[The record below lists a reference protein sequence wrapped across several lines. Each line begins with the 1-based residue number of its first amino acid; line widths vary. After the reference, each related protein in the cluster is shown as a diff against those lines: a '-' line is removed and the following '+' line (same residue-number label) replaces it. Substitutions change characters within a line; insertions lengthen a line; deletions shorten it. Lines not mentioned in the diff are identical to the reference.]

1 MDMKRNLLTLAVA
14 ALTVA
19 SASAIPAKRITRTV
33 TQPDGTTVTV
43 TLTGDEWFHSF
54 VTSDGLT
61 VGFTPEGHVVY
72 ANTDGLTSVLAHDP
86 AARGGDEHTYVA
98 TQAARISYDAQRNA
112 SPKVLARRAEAAS
125 PRLKMSNS
133 KGRIKIEQEDSQV
146 PHKGVAHVPIIL
158 VEYTDIKFRDGAAA
172 AQTFEDFFM
181 GEESSARKYF
191 QDASL
196 GQYDPQ
202 FHIIGP
208 VTVSKNRS
216 YYGGYDYRGTDEKP
230 GTMVKEAIQL
240 ADPDT
245 DFSIFDND
253 GDGECDVVIVLYAGV
268 GQASSMVAQS
278 VWPCQWDLTSSR
290 DGAVYADGVRCNKFA
305 VFNELNGSN
314 QSQIDGIGTFC
325 HEFSHCLGLPDF
337 YETTYYYGYF
347 GMDGW
352 SLMDHGSYNND
363 GYTPIGYSAY
373 EKAFMG
379 WIDLIDGEK
388 NTQYNLPV
396 LNNPDD
402 PQTAAVVLTNAKDPD
417 EYFIFETRA
426 KQGWDAYMEDEGM
439 LITHVTY
446 SESAWSSNSVND
458 YALQRMTPVPA
469 DNKLTSATLS
479 GDLWPKSYATEFTN
493 TSVPAAKTNTGSYLS
508 QPVTEITRDPQTGAV
523 SFWVDRQPVPDI
535 PAPTPSEPVV
545 EETGS
550 FVASWSPVEV
560 EGTDVTYTLQVWPA
574 SEGLP
579 APQVWTDF
587 SSSLDGW
594 TLEGNYNLL
603 TSSITLGKADG
614 AGSLTSDEA
623 VTPEDGIVTVVAN
636 VKRYGSDSD
645 VVIQLALLDDAG
657 TQVAVEELD
666 VLDNKAPAYFSV
678 AFTGLDNDKSYN
690 VRVSNKGRS
699 KRVTLYSAMAFAGDY
714 SGSDDIDYK
723 NALDKALA
731 ANGDKA
737 PRAEEDTT
745 SGERITI
752 AGITDTSYKVTG
764 LASAVYRYRV
774 KAVPVDPEKG
784 KESFWSAVVEVDLA
798 TAGVATVGDGA
809 PSAAYVVVNGEVVAT
824 PGARLYTVSGTEI
837 PALAPG
843 RFRPSPGAYVL
854 VTPGLRPAKLIL

>member
-1 MDMKRNLLTLAVA
+1 MKRNLLTLAVA

-19 SASAIPAKRITRTV
+19 SANAIPAKRITRTV
-33 TQPDGTTVTV
+33 AQPDGTTVTV

-61 VGFTPEGHVVY
+61 VDFTPEGHAVY
-72 ANTDGLTSVLAHDP
+72 ADSDGLTSVFAHDP
-86 AARGGDEHTYVA
+86 AVRGAAEQAFVA
-98 TQAARISYDAQRNA
+98 KQAARISYDAQRKV
-112 SPKVLARRAEAAS
+112 SPKVLARQAEAAVV
-125 PRLKMSNS
+125 PGLKMSNAQ
-133 KGRIKIEQEDSQV
+133 GRIKIEQEDSQV

-172 AQTFEDFFM
+172 AQTFQDFFM

-208 VTVSKNRS
+208 VTVSEKRS
-216 YYGGYDYRGTDEKP
+216 YYGGYSYSGNDERP

-268 GQASSMVAQS
+268 GQASSGVAQS

-305 VFNELNGSN
+305 VFNELNGSY
-314 QSQIDGIGTFC
+314 QSRIDGIGTFC

-337 YETTYYYGYF
+337 YETTYNYGYF

-352 SLMDHGSYNND
+352 SLMDHGSYNDD

-379 WIDLIDGEK
+379 WIELIDGKK
-388 NTQYNLPV
+388 NTRYTLPV
-396 LNNPDD
+396 LNDPAD
-402 PQTAAVVLTNAKDPD
+402 PQTAAVVLTNAKDPN

-426 KQGWDAYMEDEGM
+426 KQGWDAYIEDEGM

-446 SESAWSSNSVND
+446 SRSAWSNNTVNN
-458 YALQRMTPVPA
+458 YSLQRMTPVPA
-469 DNKLTSATLS
+469 DNRLTSASLS

-523 SFWVDRQPVPDI
+523 SFWVDRQPEPDV
-535 PAPTPSEPVV
+535 PAPEPSEPVV
-545 EETGS
+545 EEVGS
-550 FVASWSPVEV
+550 FVASWAPIEI

-579 APQVWTDF
+579 APAVWTDF
-587 SSSLDGW
+587 SSSLDNW
-594 TLEGNYNLL
+594 TLAGEYNLL
-603 TSSITLGKADG
+603 SSSITLGKADG
-614 AGSLTSDEA
+614 AGSLTSTQKVA
-623 VTPEDGIVTVVAN
+623 PEDGVVTVVAGA
-636 VKRYGSDSD
+636 KRYGSDSN
-645 VVIQLALLDDAG
+645 VVLQLSLIDDAG
-657 TQVAVEELD
+657 AQVAVEEFD

-678 AFTGLDNDKSYN
+678 AFSGLDNDKTYN
-690 VRVSNKGRS
+690 VKISNKGRS
-699 KRVTLYSAMAFAGDY
+699 KRVTLYSSMAFAGDY
-714 SGSDDIDYK
+714 AGSDDLDYK
-723 NALDKALA
+723 KALDNVLA

-737 PRAEEDTT
+737 PRAAENT

-752 AGITDTSYKVTG
+752 TGITDTSYKLTG
-764 LASAVYRYRV
+764 LASVIYRFRV

-784 KESFWSAVVEVDLA
+784 KESYWSEVKEVDLS
-798 TAGVATVGDGA
+798 TAGVAAISDDTPD
-809 PSAAYVVVNGEVVAT
+809 AAYVIADGEVVAT
-824 PGARLYTVSGTEI
+824 PGARLYTVSGAEI
-837 PALAPG
+837 HAVAPG
-843 RFRPSPGAYVL
+843 RFCPAPGVYIL
-854 VTPGLRPAKLIL
+854 VTPGLRPAKIIL

>member
-1 MDMKRNLLTLAVA
+1 MKRNFLTLAVA

-33 TQPDGTTVTV
+33 AQPDGTTVTV

-61 VGFTPEGHVVY
+61 VALTADGRAVY
-72 ANTDGLTSVLAHDP
+72 TDSDGLTQVLAHDP
-86 AARGGDEHTYVA
+86 AARDAAEQAFVA
-98 TQAARISYDAQRNA
+98 TNAARISYDAQRKV
-112 SPKVLARRAEAAS
+112 SPMVLARQATADVA
-125 PRLKMSNS
+125 PRVRMSNS
-133 KGRIKIEQEDSQV
+133 NGRIKIEQEDSQV

-172 AQTFEDFFM
+172 AQTFHDFFM
-181 GEESSARKYF
+181 GEEVSARKYF

-216 YYGGYDYRGTDEKP
+216 YYGGYDWEGRDEKP

-240 ADPDT
+240 ADPNT

-268 GQASSMVAQS
+268 GQASSSVAQS

-337 YETTYYYGYF
+337 YDTNYSGHF

-352 SLMDHGSYNND
+352 SLMDHGSYNNN

-402 PQTAAVVLTNAKDPD
+402 PQTAAVVLTNAKDPN

-426 KQGWDAYMEDEGM
+426 KQGWDAYIEDEGM

-458 YALQRMTPVPA
+458 YTLQRMTPVPA
-469 DNKLTSATLS
+469 DNRLSTSTLS
-479 GDLWPKSYATEFTN
+479 ADLWPKSYATEFTN
-493 TSVPAAKTNTGSYLS
+493 TSAPAAKTNTGGYLS
-508 QPVTEITRDPQTGAV
+508 QPVTEITRDKQTGAV
-523 SFWVDRQPVPDI
+523 SFWVDRQPVVEV
-535 PAPTPSEPVV
+535 PTPEPAEPVV
-545 EETGS
+545 GEGGS
-550 FVASWSPVEV
+550 FVASWSPIDV
-560 EGTDVTYTLQVWPA
+560 EGNDVTYTLQVWPA

-579 APQVWTDF
+579 APTVWTDF
-587 SSSLDGW
+587 SSSLDTW
-594 TLEGNYNLL
+594 TLAGEYNLL
-603 TSSITLGKADG
+603 SSSLTLGKADG
-614 AGSLTSDEA
+614 AGSLTSTQTVVPNGGVA
-623 VTPEDGIVTVVAN
+623 TVVASA
-636 VKRYGSDSD
+636 KRYGSDSD
-645 VVIQLALLDDAG
+645 VVIQFALIDENG

-666 VLDNKAPAYFSV
+666 VLDNKAAAYFSV
-678 AFTGLDNDKSYN
+678 AFSGLDDSKAYT
-690 VRVSNKGRS
+690 VKISNKGRS
-699 KRVTLYSAMAFAGDY
+699 KRLTLYSAMAFAGDY

-723 NALDKALA
+723 NALGKVLSA
-731 ANGDKA
+731 GSDKA
-737 PRAEEDTT
+737 PRAGEKS

-752 AGITDTSYKVTG
+752 TGITDTSYEVTG
-764 LASAVYRYRV
+764 LSPAIYRFRV

-784 KESFWSAVVEVDLA
+784 KESFWSEVKEVDL
-798 TAGVATVGDGA
+798 TTSGVATVGYDT

-843 RFRPSPGAYVL
+843 RFRPSPGAYIL
-854 VTPGLRPAKLIL
+854 VTPGLRPAKMIL